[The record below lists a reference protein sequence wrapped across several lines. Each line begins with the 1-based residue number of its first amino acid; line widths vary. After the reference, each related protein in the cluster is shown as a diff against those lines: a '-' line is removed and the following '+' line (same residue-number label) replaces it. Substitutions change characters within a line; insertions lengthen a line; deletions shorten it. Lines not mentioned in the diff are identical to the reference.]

1 MYFSQSEP
9 PYSQTYNDI
18 NKREVGESEEWRE
31 GWKERGRE
39 EGRGMQGMKEEG
51 KEGGNYKWHK
61 HLWRS
66 ECRDLLFM
74 QTETVEKPVY

>member
-1 MYFSQSEP
+1 ME
-9 PYSQTYNDI
+9 
-18 NKREVGESEEWRE
+18 RGMEGERE
-31 GWKERGRE
+31 GRRGR
-39 EGRGMQGMKEEG
+39 QGMKEEG
-51 KEGGNYKWHK
+51 REGGNYKWHK

>member
-1 MYFSQSEP
+1 ME
-9 PYSQTYNDI
+9 
-18 NKREVGESEEWRE
+18 RGMEGERE
-31 GWKERGRE
+31 GRRERQGIKE
-39 EGRGMQGMKEEG
+39 EGR
-51 KEGGNYKWHK
+51 EGGNYKWHK

>member
-9 PYSQTYNDI
+9 PYSQAYNDI

-39 EGRGMQGMKEEG
+39 EGRGRE
-51 KEGGNYKWHK
+51 
-61 HLWRS
+61 
-66 ECRDLLFM
+66 
-74 QTETVEKPVY
+74 